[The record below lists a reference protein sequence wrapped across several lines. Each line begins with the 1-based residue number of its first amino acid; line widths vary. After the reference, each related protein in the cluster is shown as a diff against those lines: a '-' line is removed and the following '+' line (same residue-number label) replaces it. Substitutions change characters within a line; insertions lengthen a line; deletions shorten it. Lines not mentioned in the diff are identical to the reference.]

1 MMLKEKSRT
10 VIDQFN
16 VHLLPSVYAIEA
28 DGSCM
33 DPIIKSGEKIEVR
46 RGETIR
52 AGDVVVLYFRS
63 HIQLPNGWA
72 ALVKRIRKVP
82 PKWLQF
88 PYDHDISDGEPPFI
102 VVEQINPHRLYK
114 IVCTD
119 ILAVHCCVGPIP
131 AERCYRASITKPEAA

>member
-1 MMLKEKSRT
+1 MQAVKKRT

-16 VHLLPSVYAIEA
+16 VHLLPSAYAIET

-33 DPIIKSGEKIEVR
+33 DPIIKSGEKIEVH
-46 RGETIR
+46 RGDAIR

-72 ALVKRIRKVP
+72 ALVKRIRKLP

-88 PYDHDISDGEPPFI
+88 PYDHDHEDGEPPFI
-102 VVEQINPHRLYK
+102 MVEQVNPYRLYRCP
-114 IVCTD
+114 CTD
-119 ILAVHCCVGPIP
+119 ILALHRCAGTVA
-131 AERCYRASITKPEAA
+131 AERCYPASIPELEVA